1 MSGLRRF
8 LPGRSWLGAYAAI
21 YVGFLYLPVIF
32 LPIFSI
38 NTAATPKFPLSGYTL
53 KWYEQ
58 LPHTPALLDAA
69 WNSLIVG
76 ISASVLA
83 TTLGILAAR
92 SITRYRFPGRRSIN
106 GLIMAPLVLPE
117 IIVAISM
124 LLVMLQLGLS
134 LSLFTVVLGHV
145 LICIPYS
152 MTVLIS
158 GFEGF
163 DRSLEEASA
172 DLGESAFGTFRRV
185 TLPMVMPAI
194 ISSLL
199 VSFTI
204 SLDEFIIAFFLTR
217 SYGAFKAL
225 DDANLVIREG
235 EFFSLL
241 GPSGC
246 GKTTLLRMIA
256 GFDNPTSGTIAVDGQ
271 RMEGIP
277 ANRRPTNMVF
287 QSYAIFPHLNV
298 EQNVAYGLKR
308 LRLDSAEEKRRVEE
322 ALGQVSLSGLGK
334 RGATELSGGQR
345 QRVALAR
352 ALVMRPKVLLLD
364 EPLSALDKKLRE
376 QMQVELRRLQ
386 QAVGITF
393 VLVTHD
399 QYEAL
404 AMSDRIAVMFG
415 GRIAQVASPKEI
427 YQRPV
432 NRQVADFLGGMNFV
446 KAEIVE
452 EQNASLLVDTLGFG
466 RIKTDKPKAFV
477 RNGSGATLGIRPE
490 RLRVLWDDSTAKF
503 EVSGKVVER
512 HYFGEITHLIVEI
525 PGLEKPLSV
534 TETNDFGADD
544 IPVGS
549 SIRLAYDPEALVALA
564 D

>member
-53 KWYEQ
+53 KWYEE

-69 WNSLIVG
+69 WNSLVVG

-92 SITRYRFPGRRSIN
+92 AITRYRFPGRRSIN

-163 DRSLEEASA
+163 DRSLEEASS

-204 SLDEFIIAFFLTR
+204 SLDEFIIAFFLTGTEATLPIYIWGQLR
-217 SYGAFKAL
+217 FAAKLPGVLAL
-225 DDANLVIREG
+225 G
-235 EFFSLL
+235 
-241 GPSGC
+241 
-246 GKTTLLRMIA
+246 TLLLILSFVMLSIA
-256 GFDNPTSGTIAVDGQ
+256 EI
-271 RMEGIP
+271 
-277 ANRRPTNMVF
+277 
-287 QSYAIFPHLNV
+287 
-298 EQNVAYGLKR
+298 
-308 LRLDSAEEKRRVEE
+308 
-322 ALGQVSLSGLGK
+322 
-334 RGATELSGGQR
+334 
-345 QRVALAR
+345 
-352 ALVMRPKVLLLD
+352 
-364 EPLSALDKKLRE
+364 
-376 QMQVELRRLQ
+376 LRRR
-386 QAVGITF
+386 AARRTSN
-393 VLVTHD
+393 
-399 QYEAL
+399 E
-404 AMSDRIAVMFG
+404 G
-415 GRIAQVASPKEI
+415 GLYA
-427 YQRPV
+427 
-432 NRQVADFLGGMNFV
+432 
-446 KAEIVE
+446 
-452 EQNASLLVDTLGFG
+452 
-466 RIKTDKPKAFV
+466 
-477 RNGSGATLGIRPE
+477 
-490 RLRVLWDDSTAKF
+490 
-503 EVSGKVVER
+503 
-512 HYFGEITHLIVEI
+512 
-525 PGLEKPLSV
+525 
-534 TETNDFGADD
+534 
-544 IPVGS
+544 
-549 SIRLAYDPEALVALA
+549 
-564 D
+564 

>member
-58 LPHTPALLDAA
+58 LLHTPALLDAA

-92 SITRYRFPGRRSIN
+92 AITRYRFPGRRSIN

-204 SLDEFIIAFFLTR
+204 SLDEFIIAFFLTGTEATLPIYIWGQLR
-217 SYGAFKAL
+217 FAAKLPGVLAL
-225 DDANLVIREG
+225 G
-235 EFFSLL
+235 
-241 GPSGC
+241 
-246 GKTTLLRMIA
+246 TLLLVLSFVMLSIA
-256 GFDNPTSGTIAVDGQ
+256 EI
-271 RMEGIP
+271 
-277 ANRRPTNMVF
+277 
-287 QSYAIFPHLNV
+287 
-298 EQNVAYGLKR
+298 
-308 LRLDSAEEKRRVEE
+308 
-322 ALGQVSLSGLGK
+322 
-334 RGATELSGGQR
+334 
-345 QRVALAR
+345 
-352 ALVMRPKVLLLD
+352 
-364 EPLSALDKKLRE
+364 
-376 QMQVELRRLQ
+376 LRRR
-386 QAVGITF
+386 AARRTSN
-393 VLVTHD
+393 
-399 QYEAL
+399 E
-404 AMSDRIAVMFG
+404 G
-415 GRIAQVASPKEI
+415 GLYA
-427 YQRPV
+427 
-432 NRQVADFLGGMNFV
+432 
-446 KAEIVE
+446 
-452 EQNASLLVDTLGFG
+452 
-466 RIKTDKPKAFV
+466 
-477 RNGSGATLGIRPE
+477 
-490 RLRVLWDDSTAKF
+490 
-503 EVSGKVVER
+503 
-512 HYFGEITHLIVEI
+512 
-525 PGLEKPLSV
+525 
-534 TETNDFGADD
+534 
-544 IPVGS
+544 
-549 SIRLAYDPEALVALA
+549 
-564 D
+564 

>member
-1 MSGLRRF
+1 M
-8 LPGRSWLGAYAAI
+8 I
-21 YVGFLYLPVIF
+21 
-32 LPIFSI
+32 
-38 NTAATPKFPLSGYTL
+38 
-53 KWYEQ
+53 
-58 LPHTPALLDAA
+58 
-69 WNSLIVG
+69 
-76 ISASVLA
+76 
-83 TTLGILAAR
+83 
-92 SITRYRFPGRRSIN
+92 
-106 GLIMAPLVLPE
+106 E
-117 IIVAISM
+117 IRDV
-124 LLVMLQLGLS
+124 
-134 LSLFTVVLGHV
+134 
-145 LICIPYS
+145 
-152 MTVLIS
+152 
-158 GFEGF
+158 
-163 DRSLEEASA
+163 
-172 DLGESAFGTFRRV
+172 
-185 TLPMVMPAI
+185 
-194 ISSLL
+194 
-199 VSFTI
+199 
-204 SLDEFIIAFFLTR
+204 TR

-225 DDANLVIREG
+225 DDANLTIREG

-256 GFDNPTSGTIAVDGQ
+256 GFDDPTTGSIAVDGQ
-271 RMEGIP
+271 PMDGIP

-308 LRLDSAEEKRRVEE
+308 LKLEKSEERRRVEE
-322 ALGQVSLSGLGK
+322 ALAQVSLTGLGR

-446 KAEIVE
+446 KASVVE
-452 EQNASLLVDTLGFG
+452 ESGASFTLDTLGFG
-466 RIKTDKPKAFV
+466 RVTTEKPAAFT
-477 RNGSGATLGIRPE
+477 RDGGSDGRQATLGIRPE
-490 RLRVLWDDSTAKF
+490 RLRVLWDDATASH
-503 EVSGKVVER
+503 EVAGTVVER
-512 HYFGEITHLIVEI
+512 HYFGEITHLIVDI

-544 IPVGS
+544 IPVGA

>member
-1 MSGLRRF
+1 M
-8 LPGRSWLGAYAAI
+8 
-21 YVGFLYLPVIF
+21 
-32 LPIFSI
+32 
-38 NTAATPKFPLSGYTL
+38 
-53 KWYEQ
+53 
-58 LPHTPALLDAA
+58 LDRPMPDRPT
-69 WNSLIVG
+69 SDRPMI
-76 ISASVLA
+76 
-83 TTLGILAAR
+83 
-92 SITRYRFPGRRSIN
+92 
-106 GLIMAPLVLPE
+106 E
-117 IIVAISM
+117 IRDV
-124 LLVMLQLGLS
+124 
-134 LSLFTVVLGHV
+134 
-145 LICIPYS
+145 
-152 MTVLIS
+152 
-158 GFEGF
+158 
-163 DRSLEEASA
+163 
-172 DLGESAFGTFRRV
+172 
-185 TLPMVMPAI
+185 
-194 ISSLL
+194 
-199 VSFTI
+199 
-204 SLDEFIIAFFLTR
+204 TR

-225 DDANLVIREG
+225 DDCSLTIHEG

-271 RMEGIP
+271 EMVGVP

-308 LRLDSAEEKRRVEE
+308 LKLDPAEERRRVEDVL
-322 ALGQVSLSGLGK
+322 AMVSLNGLGK
-334 RGATELSGGQR
+334 RGAHELSGGQR

-393 VLVTHD
+393 ILVTHD

-415 GRIAQVASPKEI
+415 GRIAQIASPKEI

-452 EQNASLLVDTLGFG
+452 ENGSSITVDTLGFG
-466 RIKTDKPKAFV
+466 RVTTEKPKAFM
-477 RNGSGATLGIRPE
+477 RDGAGATLGIRPE
-490 RLRVLWDDSTAKF
+490 RLRVLWDSATAKH
-503 EVSGKVVER
+503 EVSGTVVER
-512 HYFGEITHLIVEI
+512 HYFGEITHLIVDI

-544 IPVGS
+544 IPVGAP
-549 SIRLAYDPEALVALA
+549 IRLGYDRDALVAMA
-564 D
+564 E